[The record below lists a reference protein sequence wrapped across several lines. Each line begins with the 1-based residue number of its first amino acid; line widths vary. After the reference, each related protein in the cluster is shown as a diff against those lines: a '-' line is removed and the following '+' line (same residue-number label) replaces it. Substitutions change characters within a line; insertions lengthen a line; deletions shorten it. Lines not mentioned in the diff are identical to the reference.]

1 MRRCIERTQEAVT
14 NDGCKH
20 ETLSADYDC
29 ECAAVVPWAGAGG
42 LTVYLLALTR
52 SRETL
57 AEPDASET
65 VHGLLIGAI
74 VLGVPAL
81 ITLVAA
87 WGLWKRRFWGWALS
101 LATDVGVLAVFV
113 YNVVGEND
121 REGDEIALAAG
132 FVVPI
137 VLLLLPA
144 VRMTISFE
152 VGMDTRNSAFICRDG
167 IQTYDLRK
175 HSG

>member
-1 MRRCIERTQEAVT
+1 MKPSPLITIVNVLQSFLGLVLA
-14 NDGCKH
+14 
-20 ETLSADYDC
+20 
-29 ECAAVVPWAGAGG
+29 G
-42 LTVYLLALTR
+42 LTVYVLALTR

-65 VHGLLIGAI
+65 VHGLLIGAA

-144 VRMTISFE
+144 VRKFFWNAGT
-152 VGMDTRNSAFICRDG
+152 SAN
-167 IQTYDLRK
+167 L
-175 HSG
+175 SS

>member
-1 MRRCIERTQEAVT
+1 MMDANMKRSSLITIVNVLQSFLGLVLA
-14 NDGCKH
+14 
-20 ETLSADYDC
+20 
-29 ECAAVVPWAGAGG
+29 G
-42 LTVYLLALTR
+42 LTVYLLVLTR

-57 AEPDASET
+57 AEPDAGDT
-65 VHGLLIGAI
+65 VHGLLIGAV

-121 REGDEIALAAG
+121 REGDEIALAAS

-144 VRMTISFE
+144 VRKFFWNAGTTANLS
-152 VGMDTRNSAFICRDG
+152 S
-167 IQTYDLRK
+167 
-175 HSG
+175 

>member
-1 MRRCIERTQEAVT
+1 MKRSPLITIVNVLQSFLGLV
-14 NDGCKH
+14 
-20 ETLSADYDC
+20 L
-29 ECAAVVPWAGAGG
+29 AA

-113 YNVVGEND
+113 YNMVGEND

-144 VRMTISFE
+144 VRKFFWNAGTTAKLS
-152 VGMDTRNSAFICRDG
+152 S
-167 IQTYDLRK
+167 
-175 HSG
+175 